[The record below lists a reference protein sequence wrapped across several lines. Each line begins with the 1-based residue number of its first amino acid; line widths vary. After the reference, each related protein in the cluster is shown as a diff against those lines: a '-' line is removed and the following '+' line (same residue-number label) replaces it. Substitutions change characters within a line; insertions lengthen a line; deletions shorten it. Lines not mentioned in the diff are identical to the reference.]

1 MGVLI
6 FNSNY
11 CEETLRPAERTL
23 LFEGRSDQIRFDL
36 PVPRLGK

>member
-1 MGVLI
+1 MK
-6 FNSNY
+6 
-11 CEETLRPAERTL
+11 TLRPAERTL